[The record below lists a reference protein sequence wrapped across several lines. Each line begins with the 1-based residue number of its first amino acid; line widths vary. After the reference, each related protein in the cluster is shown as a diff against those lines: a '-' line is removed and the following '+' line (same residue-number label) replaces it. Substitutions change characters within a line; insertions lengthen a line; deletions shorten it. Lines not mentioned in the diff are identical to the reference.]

1 MGMSWFVGRLVK
13 GYLSLLPEAYAV
25 KTARKLRFYLDA
37 YSGDGDELASSVGPL
52 KIAGV
57 RRSIGKV
64 ADVSLQEPETIRWV
78 DRFVGVDDVLWDVG
92 ANIGLYS
99 VYAAKRGT
107 KRAYAF
113 EPFAA
118 TYLQLVKNLVAN
130 GVDRQV
136 RALSIALSD
145 KSGMADLALRS
156 FEPGYATSLAATE
169 FASDQVERQI
179 GTQYVVTLTATDFLA
194 SEPEAAPDH
203 IKIDVDG
210 AEPLILHGLMPV
222 LPNLKSLFIEVLDI
236 FVEEFEQDF
245 LPHILSSGLVELPI
259 GQPSKARN
267 RVFVRPGTY
276 REDILVL

>member
-1 MGMSWFVGRLVK
+1 MGTSWFVGRLVK
-13 GYLSLLPEAYAV
+13 GYLGLLPQAYAE

-37 YSGDGDELASSVGPL
+37 YSGDGDVLASSVGPL

-57 RRSIGKV
+57 RRSLGQA

-78 DRFVGVDDVLWDVG
+78 DTFVGVDDVMWDVG
-92 ANIGLYS
+92 GNIGLYS

-107 KRAYAF
+107 KRIYAF

-118 TYLQLVKNLVAN
+118 THLQLVKNLVAN
-130 GVDRQV
+130 GVDANV

-145 KSGMADLALRS
+145 KSGIADLALRS
-156 FEPGYATSLAATE
+156 FEAGYATSLAATE
-169 FASDQVERQI
+169 FASDQVEKQI
-179 GTQYVVTLTATDFLA
+179 GTQYVATLTATDFLA
-194 SEPEAAPDH
+194 SEPDAAPDH

-210 AEPLILHGLMPV
+210 AEPLILRGLMPI
-222 LPNLKSLFIEVLDI
+222 LPSIKSLFIEVLDV
-236 FVEEFEQDF
+236 FETEFERDF
-245 LPHILSSGLVELPI
+245 LPQILAAGLIELPI

-276 REDILVL
+276 QAGIVVL